1 MARVAR
7 KTGVELGLHIANLA
21 WTHPA
26 TARLRG
32 GIIAAAGIALAI
44 ALATYNASDPSLN
57 AASAL
62 SPSNL
67 LGAPGATAADL
78 GIQSLGLAAGVA
90 ALLMV
95 VFGLGRATTPQPDQ
109 NRKKLRVRA
118 LVVGPIPREI
128 DHWPPS
134 LARRHRSSTPGPLGC
149 R

>member
-7 KTGVELGLHIANLA
+7 KTGVELGLHIASLA

-32 GIIAAAGIALAI
+32 GVIAAVGIAFAV
-44 ALATYNASDPSLN
+44 ALATYNAADPSLN

-62 SPSNL
+62 PPANV
-67 LGAPGATAADL
+67 LGAPGATAADV

-109 NRKKLRVRA
+109 NRKKLRLRA
-118 LVVGPIPREI
+118 LVGTLGVLALAGL
-128 DHWPPS
+128 
-134 LARRHRSSTPGPLGC
+134 LARP
-149 R
+149 